1 MPDHSPSTDE
11 RASLAQPSQSSSPL
25 ECTSHLGFSP
35 NPPSKGDSV
44 VERRIRGR
52 RPRFFALH
60 QGRSATKRDRQWP
73 LGAPMVAYSGCGE
86 RKGRIGHGK
95 RRSRTGMARVGGDVQ
110 LAGWRVSGGRAPS
123 GRQGAA
129 DGDAGGP
136 PRMLRSPGR
145 IRRPAI
151 IRRLFLETG
160 EVEWIELKVNSN
172 VGTSATLL
180 DQLSKRYVGAW
191 VAAGKPL
198 SLRDGDTGSG

>member
-1 MPDHSPSTDE
+1 MVNHGFMFANTKVKYAYGGSHRWCRTTLQVQVE
-11 RASLAQPSQSSSPL
+11 GLHLWRLSQSSSPRK
-25 ECTSHLGFSP
+25 CRFHLGFSP

-60 QGRSATKRDRQWP
+60 QGRSETKRDRQWP

-129 DGDAGGP
+129 DGDAGGT
-136 PRMLRSPGR
+136 S
-145 IRRPAI
+145 
-151 IRRLFLETG
+151 
-160 EVEWIELKVNSN
+160 SN
-172 VGTSATLL
+172 VAESG
-180 DQLSKRYVGAW
+180 
-191 VAAGKPL
+191 P
-198 SLRDGDTGSG
+198 DTKASYY